1 MPDTKDDAGPDGL
14 RQIYEEHYD
23 FVWRSVLRLGC
34 AESSADDAVHDVFLV
49 VARRLSEFE
58 GRSSIKTWLFAIAV
72 RIVQRHQRDLARHL
86 RRVDAVAGEAREAA
100 KDAHARSEAAE
111 ILHRLLAE
119 LDEEKRI
126 AFILSELEGM
136 TAKEIGEA
144 FGVKE
149 ATIHSR
155 IRAAREK
162 LSAAAEKIRAEGP
175 A

>member
-1 MPDTKDDAGPDGL
+1 MADTKDHGL
-14 RQIYEEHYD
+14 RGIYEEHYD

-34 AESSADDAVHDVFLV
+34 AENSADDAVHDVFLV
-49 VARRLSEFE
+49 VARRLAEFE
-58 GRSSIKTWLFAIAV
+58 GRSTIKTWLFAIAV
-72 RIVQRHQRDLARHL
+72 RVVQRHKRDLARHL
-86 RRVDAVAGEAREAA
+86 RRVDAVAGEGSEGA

-111 ILHRLLAE
+111 LLHRLLAE

-136 TAKEIGEA
+136 TAREIGEA

-162 LSAAAEKIRAEGP
+162 LSAAAEKIRVEGG